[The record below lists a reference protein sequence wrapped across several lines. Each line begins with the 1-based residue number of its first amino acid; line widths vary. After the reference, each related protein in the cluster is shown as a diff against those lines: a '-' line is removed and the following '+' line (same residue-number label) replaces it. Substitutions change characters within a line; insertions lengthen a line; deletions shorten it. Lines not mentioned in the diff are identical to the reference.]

1 MTVGD
6 DDVQAGLDLVAQAD
20 RLEAEATAA
29 LEEALVVRSVLYVSG
44 DQDPRAGVPMPRGRR
59 LLIGDDPRL
68 PPMPEA
74 PRLQDFFA
82 LRFGPSSH
90 LLQSAR
96 RAQRAGCH
104 EKVVLACLL
113 HDIAVIGF
121 IRADHGYW
129 AGQLVA
135 PYVDDEVAWAI
146 QMHQV
151 LRFFPD
157 PEAGYEYPQM
167 YVDFFGEDFPGRL
180 PAWLVAEHERARRHR
195 WYGTARQI
203 TCNDEYSFDPDAAVS
218 LDELEDLI
226 GRNFRQPPEGLGFDG
241 SPVAHMWRT
250 IVAPTR
256 CL

>member
-1 MTVGD
+1 MAIGEQGLGGAP
-6 DDVQAGLDLVAQAD
+6 DVVAEAD
-20 RLEAEATAA
+20 RLEAEAAAA

-44 DQDPRAGVPMPRGRR
+44 DQDPRQGVPMPRGRR
-59 LLIGDDPRL
+59 LLIGEDPRL
-68 PPMPEA
+68 PAMPPA

-82 LRFGPSSH
+82 LRFASPSH

-96 RAQRAGCH
+96 RAQGAGCG

-129 AGQLVA
+129 AGQLLA
-135 PYVDDEVAWAI
+135 PYVDEEVAWAI
-146 QMHQV
+146 QMHQI

-167 YVDFFGEDFPGRL
+167 YLDFFGEDFRP
-180 PAWLVAEHERARRHR
+180 PAWVRAEHERARAHR

-203 TCNDEYSFDPDAAVS
+203 TCNDEYSFDPNAAVA
-218 LDELEDLI
+218 LDEFEDLI
-226 GRNFRQPPEGLGFDG
+226 GRNFRQPAEGLGFDG

-250 IVAPTR
+250 IIAPSR